1 MRKSILLYLFVF
13 TALLA
18 IFFYVNG
25 QKMLDSKERD
35 LESLRDDLKEAEA
48 NLAAESVPTENISK
62 ETFVLTSNEEALT
75 YLENRGFVPS
85 QVIAQVEE
93 ELISRNQVN
102 VDNDLVP
109 YEGMEGPFRVNKVK
123 LLNHKWAIASFTD
136 GTYWGEIFIS
146 YELDEAGN
154 IDLATEEAV
163 LYPRN

>member
-25 QKMLDSKERD
+25 DKMIESKDSEI
-35 LESLRDDLKEAEA
+35 ESLKSRLEESEMSAK
-48 NLAAESVPTENISK
+48 NAASEFTSE
-62 ETFVLTSNEEALT
+62 ETFTLTSNEEALT
-75 YLENRGFVPS
+75 YLENRGFDPAEVAS
-85 QVIAQVEE
+85 RVEQ
-93 ELISRNQVN
+93 ELINRNKVDA
-102 VDNDLVP
+102 DNDFVP

-136 GTYWGEIFIS
+136 GAYWGELLIS
-146 YELDEAGN
+146 FELDEAGT
-154 IDLATEEAV
+154 LELTTEKAV